1 MDVNW
6 NKFPNINLGCFG
18 WFLIFIEIISFSL
31 LDKGYVGLIFQVCN
45 SFRSNLRPL
54 LIISKIYLS
63 LLYSYQFLLKYLK
76 LSPANFITSLSSSI
90 GISWKGS
97 GPTDFNVYFLGYLSL
112 WLLLHCFWYWPN
124 LFRYPYC
131 FFVLRVLRESM
142 QGFWAFERGTAWLK
156 RTFRC
161 RKELHICSNIHHSL
175 LYTFSYK
182 QSIFEYHP
190 ENCLS
195 FSKELPLKLF
205 SNCLV
210 DGLLTS
216 TVKFSNILNVAIF
229 YYRDT

>member
-18 WFLIFIEIISFSL
+18 WFLIFIEIISLSL

-124 LFRYPYC
+124 LFRYPYW
-131 FFVLRVLRESM
+131 FLYS
-142 QGFWAFERGTAWLK
+142 GFWGNRCKVFELLK
-156 RTFRC
+156 EELHDW
-161 RKELHICSNIHHSL
+161 KELLDVEKSFIFAVTFIILYCTHFLINNPFLNI
-175 LYTFSYK
+175 TPK
-182 QSIFEYHP
+182 I
-190 ENCLS
+190 
-195 FSKELPLKLF
+195 
-205 SNCLV
+205 V
-210 DGLLTS
+210 
-216 TVKFSNILNVAIF
+216 
-229 YYRDT
+229 